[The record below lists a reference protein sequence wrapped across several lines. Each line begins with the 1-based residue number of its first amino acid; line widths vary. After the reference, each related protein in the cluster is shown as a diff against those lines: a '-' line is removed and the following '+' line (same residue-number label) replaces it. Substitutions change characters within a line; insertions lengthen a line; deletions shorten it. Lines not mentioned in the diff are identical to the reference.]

1 MSANFDR
8 EYRLAA
14 GKAGGMGFEI
24 GEKSKSQP
32 VPLHINFSIERTDLE
47 TQNTGRV
54 TVWNLNQEHL
64 ATLDEKD
71 CVLSLKAGYG
81 SRMPLIFAGIVTNCV
96 TTHDGA
102 DRKTEIEVV
111 DNLVEIRDT
120 YVTISYVRTVNWKT
134 IFDDVA
140 NQMGVA
146 VTYSYN
152 AEFADIANGFSFV
165 GLARDIM
172 TKGCACC
179 GLVWS
184 LQNGVMQVKKP
195 GDVMSREVFVLS
207 EDSGLL
213 GIPARVTEA
222 NSETSDKTSI
232 GWEVEGNDAGVC
244 AGDPEHRPTWASRH
258 PYGHAGAD
266 RQLRRRKGHR
276 NGQARDEVQETGRE
290 DDGFPTSHR
299 RSGRVPAGGR
309 TGRNDCVSGQ
319 ARR

>member
-1 MSANFDR
+1 MRVGQAKELFRALTQQYFGGANVVFANQSRTAKQKEPLVVLTPGNVHRPQAPNYTFVD
-8 EYRLAA
+8 
-14 GKAGGMGFEI
+14 
-24 GEKSKSQP
+24 GEVVGHYLSR
-32 VPLHINFSIERTDLE
+32 FSITVDLF
-47 TQNTGRV
+47 TNGSPV
-54 TVWNLNQEHL
+54 V
-64 ATLDEKD
+64 DEVSGKVVAYED
-71 CVLSLKAGYG
+71 NAVDD
-81 SRMPLIFAGIVTNCV
+81 MPLIFAGIVTNCV

-120 YVTISYVRTVNWKT
+120 YVTISYVGTVNWKT

-232 GWEVEGNDAGVC
+232 GWEVEFFLNGAIHIDDYVKLESKTVTGYFRVAKLTQ
-244 AGDPEHRPTWASRH
+244 AGDNISGDWTCT
-258 PYGHAGAD
+258 
-266 RQLRRRKGHR
+266 
-276 NGQARDEVQETGRE
+276 ARLMEVQG
-290 DDGFPTSHR
+290 
-299 RSGRVPAGGR
+299 
-309 TGRNDCVSGQ
+309 
-319 ARR
+319 

>member
-54 TVWNLNQEHL
+54 TVWNLNKEHL

-120 YVTISYVRTVNWKT
+120 YVTISYVGTVNWKT

-232 GWEVEGNDAGVC
+232 GWEVEFF
-244 AGDPEHRPTWASRH
+244 
-258 PYGHAGAD
+258 
-266 RQLRRRKGHR
+266 L
-276 NGQARDEVQETGRE
+276 NGPSTL
-290 DDGFPTSHR
+290 T
-299 RSGRVPAGGR
+299 
-309 TGRNDCVSGQ
+309 TM
-319 ARR
+319 